1 MTTGSMHPQR
11 RRALLFLGLF
21 LAVALDTT
29 VQVFWKASV
38 PADGRPLAILTGT
51 LVKPLFIASMFL
63 HVWQL
68 FNWMMVLALADLSF
82 AQPITALSY
91 VTVTACAALFFH
103 EQIGPR
109 ELIGILL
116 VLAGVAL
123 VSRTVRPVEN
133 VTAAAA
139 PADNCGGRIANTAGQ
154 TEAGDSL

>member
-1 MTTGSMHPQR
+1 MTIGGPHPQR
-11 RRALLFLGLF
+11 RRILLFIGLF
-21 LAVALDTT
+21 VAIALDTT

-38 PADGRPLAILTGT
+38 PVDGRPLAILTGT

-68 FNWMMVLALADLSF
+68 FNWMMVLALAELSF

-103 EQIGPR
+103 ERIGPR
-109 ELIGILL
+109 EFIGILL

-123 VSRTVRPVEN
+123 VSRTARPAQTLTVG
-133 VTAAAA
+133 A
-139 PADNCGGRIANTAGQ
+139 PSEKGTGRIPGAPGQ
-154 TEAGDSL
+154 TNAGDSL

>member
-1 MTTGSMHPQR
+1 MTAAHPHPR
-11 RRALLFLGLF
+11 RRGLLFLGLV
-21 LAVALDTT
+21 LAIALDTT

-38 PADGRPLAILTGT
+38 PVGGRPLAILTGT

-91 VTVTACAALFFH
+91 VTVTASAAWFFH
-103 EQIGPR
+103 EQVSPR
-109 ELIGILL
+109 EMIGILL

-123 VSRTVRPVEN
+123 VSRT
-133 VTAAAA
+133 A
-139 PADNCGGRIANTAGQ
+139 PAAGPPAAIVKDPLHPPSSDGGAA
-154 TEAGDSL
+154 

>member
-1 MTTGSMHPQR
+1 MTTGSPHPGR
-11 RRALLFLGLF
+11 RRPLLFLGLF
-21 LAVALDTT
+21 LAIALDTT

-38 PADGRPLAILTGT
+38 PLDGRPLALLTGT

-109 ELIGILL
+109 ELVGILL
-116 VLAGVAL
+116 VLVGVAL
-123 VSRTVRPVEN
+123 VSRTARPAGPVPS
-133 VTAAAA
+133 AA
-139 PADNCGGRIANTAGQ
+139 PSKNYGGTIPEAANRTD
-154 TEAGDSL
+154 AGDLS